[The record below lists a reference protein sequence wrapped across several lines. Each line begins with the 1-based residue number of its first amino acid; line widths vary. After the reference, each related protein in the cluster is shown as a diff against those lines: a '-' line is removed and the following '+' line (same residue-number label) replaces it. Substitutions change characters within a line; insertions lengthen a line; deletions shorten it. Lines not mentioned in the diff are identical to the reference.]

1 MQSSLPFLDI
11 IIFAIIAVFLI
22 YRLKNILGQNSES
35 NSDDNF
41 LNTESKK
48 YTNVVNLNKDNLKKD
63 NKVETNLEKII
74 SANPDFNEQEFLSGA
89 KTFFEMVIKCFVKGN
104 LDDVNNYID
113 QKLLNNFQSAIDE
126 RLEEKESLT
135 LNISNI
141 NLIQIK
147 NVEVIKNLI
156 RISVLFE
163 TTQIKILKD
172 KNGKVIDGDQ
182 ENDILVRDVWT
193 FERNSKSKDLNWKL
207 VETRDA

>member
-1 MQSSLPFLDI
+1 MQLSLPFLDI

-22 YRLKNILGQNSES
+22 YRLKNILGQNSE
-35 NSDDNF
+35 NNEDNF
-41 LNTESKK
+41 LNTERKK
-48 YTNVVNLNKDNLKKD
+48 YTNVVKLNKENLKND
-63 NKVETNLEKII
+63 TKVESNLEKII
-74 SANPDFNEQEFLSGA
+74 SADPHFNEQEFLSGA

-126 RLEEKESLT
+126 RLEEKET
-135 LNISNI
+135 LALDITNI

-147 NVEVIKNLI
+147 NVEVIKNVV
-156 RISVLFE
+156 RISLLFE
-163 TTQIKILKD
+163 TTQIKILND

-182 ENDILVRDVWT
+182 ENDILVKDVWT
-193 FERNSKSKDLNWKL
+193 FERNVKSKDLNWKL

>member
-1 MQSSLPFLDI
+1 MQLSLPFLDI

-22 YRLKNILGQNSES
+22 YRLKNILGQNSE
-35 NSDDNF
+35 NNEDNF
-41 LNTESKK
+41 LNTERKK
-48 YTNVVNLNKDNLKKD
+48 YTNVVKLNKENLKND
-63 NKVETNLEKII
+63 TKVESNLEKII
-74 SANPDFNEQEFLSGA
+74 SADPHFNEQEFLSGA

-126 RLEEKESLT
+126 RLEEKET
-135 LNISNI
+135 LALDITNI

-147 NVEVIKNLI
+147 NVEVIKNVV
-156 RISVLFE
+156 RISLLFE

-182 ENDILVRDVWT
+182 ENDILVKDVWT
-193 FERNSKSKDLNWKL
+193 FERNVKSKDLNWKL

>member
-1 MQSSLPFLDI
+1 MQLSLPFLDI

-22 YRLKNILGQNSES
+22 YRLKNILGQNSE
-35 NSDDNF
+35 NNEDNF

-48 YTNVVNLNKDNLKKD
+48 YTNVVKLNKENLKND
-63 NKVETNLEKII
+63 TKVESNLEKII
-74 SANPDFNEQEFLSGA
+74 SADPHFNEQEFLSGA

-126 RLEEKESLT
+126 RLEEKET
-135 LNISNI
+135 LALDITNI

-147 NVEVIKNLI
+147 NVEVIKNLV
-156 RISVLFE
+156 RISLLYE

-182 ENDILVRDVWT
+182 ENDILVKDVWT
-193 FERNSKSKDLNWKL
+193 FERNVKSKDLNWKL